1 MSVTLDNRD
10 AAGCWVLGAG
20 DMAEIKVDRNLSA
33 SSDILVWETK
43 KKEVIKYCCR
53 VLLRKA
59 DVNPA
64 RDLKAA

>member
-1 MSVTLDNRD
+1 M
-10 AAGCWVLGAG
+10 LGAG
-20 DMAEIKVDRNLSA
+20 DMAEIKVDRNLSS

-43 KKEVIKYCCR
+43 KKEVIKYCWR

-59 DVNPA
+59 DVNPV